1 MELVAG
7 GGRGGMRGRGS
18 LRGASGRGRARGPPA
33 AAAAAAAPS
42 GTVVALE
49 GVTLQRGAE
58 DLLVGATLR
67 VRPGAKLGLVGPN
80 GAGKVR
86 ARGRAGTWGPRTDR
100 ETETEQSSLLQAL
113 VAADRAEGVA
123 AGRVALAVGPND
135 VGYLA
140 QTGVGGSDRTVF
152 EEVTAQMAALQRAEA
167 ELERLQARV
176 AAGGEAGASAA
187 EMDALVRAAD
197 RVEAEGGLAVEARV
211 AKVLRGLGFTREDE
225 TRKCAEFSGGWQV
238 SGTRPPRREGPRTDS
253 E

>member
-1 MELVAG
+1 M
-7 GGRGGMRGRGS
+7 
-18 LRGASGRGRARGPPA
+18 
-33 AAAAAAAPS
+33 
-42 GTVVALE
+42 
-49 GVTLQRGAE
+49 
-58 DLLVGATLR
+58 
-67 VRPGAKLGLVGPN
+67 
-80 GAGKVR
+80 
-86 ARGRAGTWGPRTDR
+86 
-100 ETETEQSSLLQAL
+100 
-113 VAADRAEGVA
+113 A
-123 AGRVALAVGPND
+123 AGRVALAVGPDD

-211 AKVLRGLGFTREDE
+211 AKVLRGLGFTWEDE

-238 SGTRPPRREGPRTDS
+238 SACSAAPGGTGN
-253 E
+253 